1 MSMAS
6 WITRNWSLKLI
17 SFILAI
23 GLWYYAVGEEGIQVT
38 RLVPLQLEVKNP
50 QMSILKTSARAVQVT
65 FMAPRALVSEITSQ
79 DIQAVHVISSDI
91 NKAGD
96 YSFRLE
102 EKEIQVKNPQIRIL
116 RIEPETLQVTLDELI
131 VKKMEIKP
139 DFIGDPAFGYKLKT
153 EEIQL
158 NPNAVLVEG
167 PKGKLEKLD
176 GIRSEKISLV
186 GRTRSFRQTITL
198 QMPPNVRLSGGEALV
213 DLYVPIIEESD
224 EKQMGDV
231 AVKIVKNSG
240 ENQKIEIHPPKISFT
255 LRGSKKQLEKIE
267 AANLFAY
274 VDVSPFS
281 PGEYDAPVEFFLP
294 DGVAI
299 KGDPI
304 KVKVSIKK

>member
-1 MSMAS
+1 MVK
-6 WITRNWSLKLI
+6 WFTKNWSLKLI
-17 SFILAI
+17 SFVLAI

-50 QMSILKTSARAVQVT
+50 QMSILKTSARNVQVT
-65 FMAPRALVSEITSQ
+65 FMAPRALVSEITSE
-79 DIQAVHVISSDI
+79 DIQAVHVISNDI

-102 EKEIQVKNPQIRIL
+102 GNEIKVDNPQIRII

-139 DFIGDPAFGYKLKT
+139 AFIGDPAFGYKLKL

-167 PKGKLEKLD
+167 PKGKLEQLD
-176 GIRSEKISLV
+176 GIKSEKINVV
-186 GRTRSFRQTITL
+186 GRTRSFRQTISL
-198 QMPPNVRLSGGEALV
+198 QLPPNVKLSGGETLV

-224 EKQMGDV
+224 EKRMDDIP
-231 AVKIVKNSG
+231 VKIVRNSG
-240 ENQKIEIHPPKISFT
+240 ENQKIEVVPPKISFS
-255 LRGSKKQLEKIE
+255 LRGSKKQLEKISSE
-267 AANLFAY
+267 NIFAY
-274 VDVSPFS
+274 VDVSRFS
-281 PGEYDAPVEFFLP
+281 QGSNDAPVEFFLP

-304 KVKVSIKK
+304 KVKVNIKK

>member
-1 MSMAS
+1 MIK
-6 WITRNWSLKLI
+6 WFTKNWSLKLI

-38 RLVPLQLEVKNP
+38 RTVPLQLDVKNP
-50 QMSILKTSARAVQVT
+50 QMSILKTSVRNVQVT
-65 FMAPRALVSEITSQ
+65 FVAPRAVVSEFTSE
-79 DIQAVHVISSDI
+79 DIKAVHVISGDI

-102 EKEIQVKNPQIRIL
+102 GDEIKVKNPQVRIV
-116 RIEPETLQVTLDELI
+116 RIEPETLQVTLDEMI

-139 DFIGDPAFGYKLKT
+139 DFVGDPAFGYKLKT
-153 EEIQL
+153 DEIQL

-167 PKGKLEKLD
+167 PKGKLEQLD
-176 GIRSEKISLV
+176 GIKSEKINLV

-198 QMPPNVRLSGGEALV
+198 QLPPNVKLSGGEALV

-224 EKQMGDV
+224 EKKIESIP
-231 AVKIVKNSG
+231 VKIVRNSG
-240 ENQKIEIHPPKISFT
+240 ENQKVEIVPPKISFT
-255 LRGSKKQLEKIE
+255 IRGSKKQLEKISPE
-267 AANLFAY
+267 TIFAY
-274 VDVSPFS
+274 VDVSRFS
-281 PGEYDAPVEFFLP
+281 QGSSDAPVDFFLP

-304 KVKVSIKK
+304 KVKVNIKK

>member
-1 MSMAS
+1 MVN
-6 WITRNWSLKLI
+6 WFTRNWSLKLI

-65 FMAPRALVSEITSQ
+65 FMAPRALVSELTSS
-79 DIQAVHVISSDI
+79 DIEAVHIISNDI

-102 EKEIQVKNPQIRIL
+102 ANEIKVKNPQIRIL

-167 PKGKLEKLD
+167 PKAKLEQLEGSK
-176 GIRSEKISLV
+176 SEKINLV
-186 GRTRSFRQTITL
+186 GRTRSFRQTISL
-198 QMPPNVRLSGGEALV
+198 QLPPNVKLSGGESLI
-213 DLYVPIIEESD
+213 DLYVPILEESD
-224 EKQMGDV
+224 EKKIEGIL
-231 AVKIVKNSG
+231 VKIVKNSG
-240 ENQKIEIHPPKISFT
+240 ENQKVEMTPPKISFT
-255 LRGSKKQLEKIE
+255 IRGSKKQLEKIQPE
-267 AANLFAY
+267 AIFAY
-274 VDVSPFS
+274 VDVSPFTRS
-281 PGEYDAPVEFFLP
+281 GDYDAQVDFFLP